1 MKHAILLFTLWAAS
15 AALRAGIPILG
26 FWGVDPENATKARYA
41 EMRRAGF
48 DISMDGYKSLE
59 QIVRALDCAQAAGMK
74 LLVAG
79 DQLVLHPRETAEA
92 IRNHPA
98 LFGYIIGDEPKMEDF
113 EAYKK
118 RFDDI
123 RTADPAHLCYQNLF
137 PYYGD
142 ELLETIGAASYEEY
156 LIKFSEI
163 PLPQISF
170 DYYTIWEYDIRPTWY
185 YTLEAVRR

>member
-41 EMRRAGF
+41 DMRRAGF

-79 DQLVLHPRETAEA
+79 DQLVLYPRETAEA

-98 LFGYIIGDEPKMEDF
+98 LFGYVLGDEPRMADF
-113 EAYKK
+113 DTYKH
-118 RFDDI
+118 RYHAI
-123 RTADPAHLCYQNLF
+123 RAAASTHLCYQPLF
-137 PYYGD
+137 PY
-142 ELLETIGAASYEEY
+142 
-156 LIKFSEI
+156 
-163 PLPQISF
+163 
-170 DYYTIWEYDIRPTWY
+170 
-185 YTLEAVRR
+185 

>member
-15 AALRAGIPILG
+15 AALRACIPILG

-59 QIVRALDCAQAAGMK
+59 QIVRALDCALAAGMK

-98 LFGYIIGDEPKMEDF
+98 LFGYVLGDEPRMKDF
-113 EAYKK
+113 EA
-118 RFDDI
+118 
-123 RTADPAHLCYQNLF
+123 
-137 PYYGD
+137 
-142 ELLETIGAASYEEY
+142 
-156 LIKFSEI
+156 
-163 PLPQISF
+163 
-170 DYYTIWEYDIRPTWY
+170 
-185 YTLEAVRR
+185 